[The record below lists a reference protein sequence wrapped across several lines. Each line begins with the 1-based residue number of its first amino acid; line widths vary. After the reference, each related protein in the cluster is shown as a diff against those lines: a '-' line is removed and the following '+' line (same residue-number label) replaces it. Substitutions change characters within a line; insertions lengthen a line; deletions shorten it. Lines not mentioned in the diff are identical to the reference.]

1 MYYRCYTQDFPAET
15 CQYTCSLNVFPHFL
29 SNLSFTPFLFSLR
42 SDPSL
47 FFSSSSKVAN
57 WLGRRNIM
65 LMHGCYLL
73 LSGATMAALTG
84 WALVHDKTIFE
95 FNDGAVFNLGA
106 EESSCA

>member
-1 MYYRCYTQDFPAET
+1 
-15 CQYTCSLNVFPHFL
+15 
-29 SNLSFTPFLFSLR
+29 
-42 SDPSL
+42 
-47 FFSSSSKVAN
+47 
-57 WLGRRNIM
+57 M